1 MHNKGLVDTKEGE
14 EEGEAEMGR
23 KTKQGNDLKRKRDEF
38 EQLLWNVHLWKR
50 WLKLEDLL

>member
-23 KTKQGNDLKRKRDEF
+23 KTKQAKDLKRKRDEF
-38 EQLLWNVHLWKR
+38 EQLL
-50 WLKLEDLL
+50 